1 MGGIL
6 PSYLFSTANVAG
18 NDFLHTSLAVLSV
31 AVLVVSV
38 AAYAKRRDSR
48 YLFLMIAFAFFA
60 LDQVVTL
67 YQEVYCYGLL
77 IVIPGIG
84 LHLVH
89 VLELLMLVSLLA
101 ALVLPMRGIKS

>member
-1 MGGIL
+1 MGGTL
-6 PSYLFSTANVAG
+6 PSYLFSAANVAG
-18 NDFLHTSLAVLSV
+18 NDVLHTSLAILSI
-31 AVLVVSV
+31 AVLAVSI
-38 AAYAKRRDSR
+38 AAYVKRRESR
-48 YLFLMIAFAFFA
+48 YLLLMVAFAFFA

-67 YQEVYCYGLL
+67 YQELYYYGLL

-101 ALVLPMRGIKS
+101 ALVLPIRGMRS